1 MKAEHG
7 MKRYK
12 AFLKQTWWLW
22 SLYVL
27 VAASLITFVAP
38 IFWAVIPMMIVNF
51 FYFAVVRYDEDG
63 NFLGA

>member
-1 MKAEHG
+1 
-7 MKRYK
+7 MKRYR

-22 SLYVL
+22 SLYV
-27 VAASLITFVAP
+27 VIAVSLITFVAP

>member
-1 MKAEHG
+1 

-22 SLYVL
+22 SGYGL
-27 VAASLITFVAP
+27 VAASLIYFVGP
-38 IFWAVIPMMIVNF
+38 IFWVVLPMMVVNF
-51 FYFAVVRYDEDG
+51 FYFAVIRYDEDG

>member
-1 MKAEHG
+1 

-22 SLYVL
+22 AIYLL
-27 VAASLITFVAP
+27 VAGSLITFVGP
-38 IFWAVIPMMIVNF
+38 VFWAVIPMMVVNF
-51 FYFAVVRYDEDG
+51 FYFAIVRYDEDG

>member
-1 MKAEHG
+1 

-22 SLYVL
+22 SIYV
-27 VAASLITFVAP
+27 VIAASLIYFVAP
-38 IFWAVIPMMIVNF
+38 IFWAVIPMMVVNF
-51 FYFAVVRYDEDG
+51 FYFAIVRYDEAG